1 MRRWELTGL
10 EYTKYWRVNIMWHTA
25 EMVKIFEKMTEGYGY
40 DIYQN
45 RKLCVALCNDLFSD
59 YSVEKNIMQML
70 FQAGLGEAMKGVPF
84 KSERELKMGLSNIE
98 KFLMAQA
105 IESSVR
111 DDVLDVMRLA
121 FVDKGVNSEVKS
133 VYQPVIS
140 KNFNDSHFKM
150 TLPVIKEF
158 ADRIE
163 ASFKFLY
170 ANKGEEVDSV
180 LEKCIITDK
189 FGKMHSSRMDYELLT
204 HDRSKNV
211 TISIPED
218 DKKIFISGS
227 TIEFV
232 FLCSNHKRI
241 TTSYKINISKTTMLM
256 QVAVCQMTEAEYN
269 RTIDIVGLLIKT
281 MDNGAKSTNTIMADG
296 SSMSATNEQPAYT
309 SSDIKEYSDALR
321 REIHYL
327 KQGKGKKYKIVNGN
341 KLVKSDKGIYTYLFE
356 METELHLPDDAPV
369 VVEAVGGLR
378 AVGSVLSC
386 EDFQI
391 LLLLDRDLN
400 DKVSSAYLMVE
411 PWKLLEALDKKMNSL
426 NPNINK
432 LAIKIMEEG
441 PDLSTDTDIANVPK
455 GQPAVEHKLET
466 DDIVTVWGPPG
477 TGKTYTMA
485 KIANSYIAQGKS
497 VLIVSHSNVSVDGVI
512 KQVVKML
519 GTDKQSILEDG
530 KILRFGYVRD
540 DELSQN
546 PYATSFNYALSKC
559 DSYARQLE
567 HLMVKRDEL
576 RAKNQMK
583 SKEYDEVEHKIKEIR
598 GEIRKEERKYVERAQ
613 VIGTTISR
621 ATIDP
626 MFEERQFDLVMFD
639 EVSMAY
645 VPQVIAAAALAKE
658 KFMCVGDFRQLAP
671 ISQSPDSRVLQVDIF
686 SYLQIVDG
694 KGNMY
699 WHPWLVMLNEQ
710 RRMAPAISEFPSKFI
725 YNRLLKDNAEVI
737 NGKKK
742 RDNDLVIKSAPL
754 QGDALNLIDLAGT
767 YCAADKNT
775 DGSRFNILSAVIS
788 FSTAVKAEQ
797 NHIETV
803 GIITPYAAQV
813 RLIRAMLKDYY
824 TKGTTN
830 VSCATVHQFQG
841 SESDVIVFD
850 AVESYPKSAVGYLMG
865 KEPNQVARLINVA
878 ITRGKGKVIT
888 VANARFWENVF
899 KGTNHIFYKLLQ
911 HIKNGKHQVIDNHDK
926 TLQPYIESVNPGRMV
941 NIFMNEQDAISMF
954 EQDMKK
960 AKWQTVVSLPSGE
973 LRETEHQVFEIL
985 DEADSRGV
993 DIKMKSND
1001 YAKLPEQW
1009 KEYCVGTEN
1018 ATFPLI
1024 IIDDE
1029 VVWYGLPTAK
1039 WKFQVD
1045 KTTSMITVV
1054 HSMVRIKGKN
1064 TVEMIKA
1071 LTDIETVVVGQN
1083 IRKLDNKKSKL
1094 VTNSFAASSGNLEDN
1109 GSILNYGLGAFVEE
1123 KEFCPKC
1130 KNHMILAKNAR
1141 GTAYLK
1147 CSNKACKE
1155 TKYLTVDLMNWYINS
1170 HNIKCPKRDG
1180 GELKGGLGK
1189 YGPYVRCNC
1198 GHFLKPDEI

>member
-1 MRRWELTGL
+1 
-10 EYTKYWRVNIMWHTA
+10 MWHTA

-45 RKLCVALCNDLFSD
+45 RKLCVALCNDLFAD

-70 FQAGLGEAMKGVPF
+70 FQAGLGEAMKGVTF

-133 VYQPVIS
+133 AYQSVIS

-189 FGKMHSSRMDYELLT
+189 FGKMNSSRMDYELLT

-256 QVAVCQMTEAEYN
+256 QVAVCHMTEAEYN
-269 RTIDIVGLLIKT
+269 RTIDIVGLLVKT

-356 METELHLPDDAPV
+356 METELHLPDDVPV
-369 VVEAVGGLR
+369 VVEAAGGLR

-455 GQPAVEHKLET
+455 GQPEVEHKLET

-567 HLMVKRDEL
+567 HLMAKRDEL

-754 QGDALNLIDLAGT
+754 PGDALNLIDLAGT

-788 FSTAVKAEQ
+788 FSTAVKAKQ
-797 NHIETV
+797 NHIETI

-824 TKGTTN
+824 TNGTTN

-865 KEPNQVARLINVA
+865 KEPNQVVLLINVA

-926 TLQPYIESVNPGRMV
+926 TLQPYIESVNPGRMI

-993 DIKMKSND
+993 YIKMKSND

-1155 TKYLTVDLMNWYINS
+1155 TKYLTVDLMNWYISS

>member
-1 MRRWELTGL
+1 
-10 EYTKYWRVNIMWHTA
+10 MWHTT
-25 EMVKIFEKMTEGYGY
+25 ELVKIFEKITEVYGY

-45 RKLCVALCNDLFSD
+45 RKLCAALCNDLFTD
-59 YSVEKNIMQML
+59 YSTEKNIMQML
-70 FQAGLGEAMKGVPF
+70 FRAGLGEAMKGVPF
-84 KSERELKMGLSNIE
+84 KNERELKIGLSNIE
-98 KFLMAQA
+98 KFLAAQA
-105 IESSVR
+105 IEVSVR
-111 DDVLDVMRLA
+111 ENVLDVIRLA
-121 FVDKGVNSEVKS
+121 FVDTDVNSEVKS

-140 KNFNDSHFKM
+140 KTFNNSHFKM

-158 ADRIE
+158 EDRVE
-163 ASFKFLY
+163 ASFKFMY
-170 ANKGEEVDSV
+170 ANKEEKVDSV

-189 FGKMHSSRMDYELLT
+189 FGKMHSSRMDYELLK
-204 HDRSKNV
+204 HDKSRSV
-211 TISIPED
+211 VISIPKEG
-218 DKKIFISGS
+218 KNIFISGS

-241 TTSYKINISKTTMLM
+241 TTSYKINVAKTTMLM
-256 QVAVCQMTEAEYN
+256 QVAVCQMTEIEYN
-269 RTIDIVGLLIKT
+269 RTMDIVGLLIKT
-281 MDNGAKSTNTIMADG
+281 MDNVAKSTNAIMAEG
-296 SSMSATNEQPAYT
+296 SIMSATNEQTAYT

-369 VVEAVGGLR
+369 VVEAAGELR

-400 DKVSSAYLMVE
+400 DKVSFAYLMVE
-411 PWKLLEALDKKMNSL
+411 PWKLLEVLDKKMNSL

-567 HLMVKRDEL
+567 HLMAKRDEL

-754 QGDALNLIDLAGT
+754 PGDALNLIDLAGT

-911 HIKNGKHQVIDNHDK
+911 HIKNKQHQVIDNNGK
-926 TLQPYIESVNPGRMV
+926 MLKPYIESVNPGKLV
-941 NIFMNEQDAISMF
+941 NIFMDEQDAISVF

-973 LRETEHQVFEIL
+973 LRETEKQIFEML
-985 DEADSRGV
+985 DEADSRGI

-1009 KEYCVGTEN
+1009 KKYCFGTEN

-1024 IIDDE
+1024 VIDDE
-1029 VVWYGLPTAK
+1029 VAWYGLPTAK

-1045 KTTSMITVV
+1045 KTTSLVTVV
-1054 HSMVRIKGKN
+1054 HTMIRIKGKN
-1064 TVEMIKA
+1064 TVEMLKA
-1071 LTDIETVVVGQN
+1071 LTDLENIVVGQN
-1083 IRKLDNKKSKL
+1083 TRKLIKKGTMI
-1094 VTNSFAASSGNLEDN
+1094 TNSMAASSGNASDS
-1109 GSILNYGLGAFVEE
+1109 GVISNYGLGAFVEE

-1130 KNHMILAKNAR
+1130 KNHMILTKNAR

-1170 HNIKCPKRDG
+1170 LNVKCPKRDG
-1180 GELKGGLGK
+1180 GELRGGLGK

>member
-1 MRRWELTGL
+1 
-10 EYTKYWRVNIMWHTA
+10 MWHTA

-45 RKLCVALCNDLFSD
+45 RKLCVALCNDLFAD

-70 FQAGLGEAMKGVPF
+70 FQAGLGEALKGVPF

-121 FVDKGVNSEVKS
+121 FVDKGINSEVKS
-133 VYQPVIS
+133 AYQPVIS

-227 TIEFV
+227 TIEFI

-369 VVEAVGGLR
+369 VVETAGGLR

-485 KIANSYIAQGKS
+485 KIANSYIAHGKS

-519 GTDKQSILEDG
+519 GTDKQSVLEDG

-559 DSYARQLE
+559 DSYATKLE
-567 HLMVKRDEL
+567 HLMTKRDEL

-645 VPQVIAAAALAKE
+645 VPQVIVAAALAKE

-754 QGDALNLIDLAGT
+754 PGDALNLIDLAGT

-797 NHIETV
+797 NYIETV

-926 TLQPYIESVNPGRMV
+926 TLQPYIESVNPGRMI

-1094 VTNSFAASSGNLEDN
+1094 VTNSFATSSGNLEDN

-1130 KNHMILAKNAR
+1130 KNHMILTKNAR

>member
-1 MRRWELTGL
+1 
-10 EYTKYWRVNIMWHTA
+10 MWHTT

-40 DIYQN
+40 DIYKD
-45 RKLCVALCNDLFSD
+45 RKLCVALCNDLFAD

-111 DDVLDVMRLA
+111 DAVLDVMRLA

-133 VYQPVIS
+133 TYQPVIS
-140 KNFNDSHFKM
+140 KNFKDSHFKM
-150 TLPVIKEF
+150 TLPVISEF
-158 ADRIE
+158 ADRVE
-163 ASFKFLY
+163 ASFKFIY
-170 ANKGEEVDSV
+170 INKEEEVDSV

-204 HDRSKNV
+204 HSKSKNV
-211 TISIPED
+211 TISIPKE

-241 TTSYKINISKTTMLM
+241 TTSYKINISKTTMFM
-256 QVAVCQMTEAEYN
+256 QIAVCQMTEPEYN

-281 MDNGAKSTNTIMADG
+281 MDNVVKSTNAITTEGNSI
-296 SSMSATNEQPAYT
+296 SATNEQSAYT
-309 SSDIKEYSDALR
+309 SPDITEYSDALR

-327 KQGKGKKYKIVNGN
+327 KQGKGKKYKIVNGS

-369 VVEAVGGLR
+369 AVETAGGLR

-391 LLLLDRDLN
+391 LLLLDRDLG

-411 PWKLLEALDKKMNSL
+411 PWKLLEALDRKMNTL

-441 PDLSTDTDIANVPK
+441 PKLSTDIDIANVPK
-455 GQPAVEHKLET
+455 GQPAVERKLGT

-485 KIANSYIAQGKS
+485 KIVNSYIAQGKS

-512 KQVVKML
+512 KQVVEML
-519 GTDKQSILEDG
+519 DTNKQSILKDG

-540 DELSQN
+540 DKLSQN

-567 HLMVKRDEL
+567 HLMAKRDEL

-583 SKEYDEVEHKIKEIR
+583 SKEYDEVEHEIKKIR
-598 GEIRKEERKYVERAQ
+598 GEIRKEERKYVQRAQ

-621 ATIDP
+621 ATVDP

-754 QGDALNLIDLAGT
+754 SGDALNLIDLAGT

-830 VSCATVHQFQG
+830 ISCATVHQFQG

-911 HIKNGKHQVIDNHDK
+911 HIKNGKHQVIDNYDK
-926 TLQPYIESVNPGRMV
+926 TLQPYIESVNLDRMI

-973 LRETEHQVFEIL
+973 LKETENRVFEIL
-985 DEADSRGV
+985 DEADCRGI

-1001 YAKLPEQW
+1001 YAKLPERW
-1009 KEYCVGTEN
+1009 KEYCFGTEN

-1024 IIDDE
+1024 VIDDE
-1029 VVWYGLPTAK
+1029 VAWYGLPTAK

-1045 KTTSMITVV
+1045 KTTSMVTVV
-1054 HSMVRIKGKN
+1054 HTMIRIKGKN
-1064 TVEMIKA
+1064 TVEMLKT
-1071 LTDIETVVVGQN
+1071 LTDLENIVVGQN
-1083 IRKLDNKKSKL
+1083 MRKLVKKKGIM
-1094 VTNSFAASSGNLEDN
+1094 VTNPMAASSGN
-1109 GSILNYGLGAFVEE
+1109 ILDSGAISNYGLRAFVEE
-1123 KEFCPKC
+1123 KEFCPIC
-1130 KNHMILAKNAR
+1130 KSHMILAKNAR
-1141 GTAYLK
+1141 GTAYLR

-1155 TKYLTVDLMNWYINS
+1155 TKYLTVDLINWYINS
-1170 HNIKCPKRDG
+1170 RNVKCPKRDG
-1180 GELKGGLGK
+1180 GELNGELGK
-1189 YGPYVRCNC
+1189 YGPYVKCDC

>member
-1 MRRWELTGL
+1 
-10 EYTKYWRVNIMWHTA
+10 MWHTA

-45 RKLCVALCNDLFSD
+45 RKLCVALCNDLFAD

-105 IESSVR
+105 IESCVR

-121 FVDKGVNSEVKS
+121 FVDKGINSEVKS
-133 VYQPVIS
+133 AYQPVIS
-140 KNFNDSHFKM
+140 KNFNHSHFKM

-189 FGKMHSSRMDYELLT
+189 LGKMHSSRMDYELLT

-227 TIEFV
+227 TIEFI

-269 RTIDIVGLLIKT
+269 RTIDIVGLFIKT

-296 SSMSATNEQPAYT
+296 SSISATNEQPSYT

-369 VVEAVGGLR
+369 VVEAAGGLR

-411 PWKLLEALDKKMNSL
+411 PWKLLEALDKKMNYL

-455 GQPAVEHKLET
+455 GQPAVEHKLKT

-567 HLMVKRDEL
+567 HLMAKRDEL

-754 QGDALNLIDLAGT
+754 SGDALNLIDLAGT

-865 KEPNQVARLINVA
+865 KEPNQVVRLINVA

-926 TLQPYIESVNPGRMV
+926 TLQPYIKSVNPGRMI

>member
-1 MRRWELTGL
+1 
-10 EYTKYWRVNIMWHTA
+10 MWHTA
-25 EMVKIFEKMTEGYGY
+25 EIVKIFEKMTEGYGY

-45 RKLCVALCNDLFSD
+45 RKLCVALCNDLFAD

-70 FQAGLGEAMKGVPF
+70 FQAGLGDAMKGVPF

-133 VYQPVIS
+133 AYQPVIS

-269 RTIDIVGLLIKT
+269 RTIDIVGLLVKT

-369 VVEAVGGLR
+369 VVEAAGGLR

-485 KIANSYIAQGKS
+485 KIANSYVAQGKS

-559 DSYARQLE
+559 DSYARKLE
-567 HLMVKRDEL
+567 HLMAKRDEL
-576 RAKNQMK
+576 RVKNQMK

-742 RDNDLVIKSAPL
+742 RDNDLVTKSAPL
-754 QGDALNLIDLAGT
+754 PGDALNLIDLAGT

-797 NHIETV
+797 NHIETI

-841 SESDVIVFD
+841 SEFDVIVFD

-911 HIKNGKHQVIDNHDK
+911 HIKNGKHQIIDNHDK
-926 TLQPYIESVNPGRMV
+926 TLQPYIESVNPGRMI

-1189 YGPYVRCNC
+1189 YGTYVRCNC

>member
-1 MRRWELTGL
+1 
-10 EYTKYWRVNIMWHTA
+10 MWHTA

-45 RKLCVALCNDLFSD
+45 RKLCVALCNDLFAD

-121 FVDKGVNSEVKS
+121 FVDKGINSEVKS
-133 VYQPVIS
+133 TYQPVIS

-211 TISIPED
+211 TISISED

-227 TIEFV
+227 TIEFI

-241 TTSYKINISKTTMLM
+241 TTSYKINVSKTTMLM

-369 VVEAVGGLR
+369 VVEAAGGLR

-411 PWKLLEALDKKMNSL
+411 PWKLLEALDKKMNFL

-567 HLMVKRDEL
+567 HLMAKRDEL

-583 SKEYDEVEHKIKEIR
+583 SKEYDEVEHKIKDIR

-671 ISQSPDSRVLQVDIF
+671 ISQSPDSHVLQVDIF

-742 RDNDLVIKSAPL
+742 RDNDLVIKSDPL
-754 QGDALNLIDLAGT
+754 PGDALNLIDLAGT

-797 NHIETV
+797 NHIETI

-926 TLQPYIESVNPGRMV
+926 ILQPYIESVNPGRMI

-1155 TKYLTVDLMNWYINS
+1155 TKYLTVDLVNWYINS
-1170 HNIKCPKRDG
+1170 HNIKCHKRDG

>member
-1 MRRWELTGL
+1 
-10 EYTKYWRVNIMWHTA
+10 MWHTA
-25 EMVKIFEKMTEGYGY
+25 EMVKIFEKMIEGYGY

-45 RKLCVALCNDLFSD
+45 RKMCVALCNDLFAD

-133 VYQPVIS
+133 AYQPVIS

-163 ASFKFLY
+163 ASFKFRY

-227 TIEFV
+227 TIEFI

-281 MDNGAKSTNTIMADG
+281 MDNGARSTNTIMADG
-296 SSMSATNEQPAYT
+296 SSMSATNEQLAYT

-369 VVEAVGGLR
+369 VVEAAGGLR
-378 AVGSVLSC
+378 VVGSVLSC

-455 GQPAVEHKLET
+455 GQPAVEHKLRT

-540 DELSQN
+540 DGLSQN

-567 HLMVKRDEL
+567 HLMAKRDEL

-754 QGDALNLIDLAGT
+754 PGDALNLIDLAGT

-797 NHIETV
+797 NHIETI

-926 TLQPYIESVNPGRMV
+926 TLKPYIESVNPGRMI

-1009 KEYCVGTEN
+1009 KAYCVGTEN

-1109 GSILNYGLGAFVEE
+1109 GTILNYGLGAFVEE

>member
-1 MRRWELTGL
+1 
-10 EYTKYWRVNIMWHTA
+10 MWHTT
-25 EMVKIFEKMTEGYGY
+25 ELVKIFEKITEVYGY

-45 RKLCVALCNDLFSD
+45 RKLCAALCNDLFTD
-59 YSVEKNIMQML
+59 YSTEKNIMQML
-70 FQAGLGEAMKGVPF
+70 FRAGLGEAMKGVPF
-84 KSERELKMGLSNIE
+84 KNERELKIGLSNIE
-98 KFLMAQA
+98 KFLAAQA
-105 IESSVR
+105 IEVSVR
-111 DDVLDVMRLA
+111 ENVLDVIRLA
-121 FVDKGVNSEVKS
+121 FVDTDVNSEVKS

-140 KNFNDSHFKM
+140 KTFNNSHFKM

-158 ADRIE
+158 EDRVE
-163 ASFKFLY
+163 ASFKFMY
-170 ANKGEEVDSV
+170 ANKEEKVDSV

-189 FGKMHSSRMDYELLT
+189 FGKMHSSRMDYELLK
-204 HDRSKNV
+204 HDKSRSV
-211 TISIPED
+211 VISIP
-218 DKKIFISGS
+218 
-227 TIEFV
+227 
-232 FLCSNHKRI
+232 
-241 TTSYKINISKTTMLM
+241 
-256 QVAVCQMTEAEYN
+256 
-269 RTIDIVGLLIKT
+269 
-281 MDNGAKSTNTIMADG
+281 
-296 SSMSATNEQPAYT
+296 
-309 SSDIKEYSDALR
+309 KE
-321 REIHYL
+321 
-327 KQGKGKKYKIVNGN
+327 
-341 KLVKSDKGIYTYLFE
+341 
-356 METELHLPDDAPV
+356 
-369 VVEAVGGLR
+369 
-378 AVGSVLSC
+378 
-386 EDFQI
+386 
-391 LLLLDRDLN
+391 
-400 DKVSSAYLMVE
+400 
-411 PWKLLEALDKKMNSL
+411 
-426 NPNINK
+426 
-432 LAIKIMEEG
+432 
-441 PDLSTDTDIANVPK
+441 
-455 GQPAVEHKLET
+455 
-466 DDIVTVWGPPG
+466 
-477 TGKTYTMA
+477 
-485 KIANSYIAQGKS
+485 GKS

-519 GTDKQSILEDG
+519 NVDKQSILESG

-567 HLMVKRDEL
+567 HLMAKRDEL

-671 ISQSPDSRVLQVDIF
+671 ISQSSDSRVLQVDIF

-699 WHPWLVMLNEQ
+699 WHPWLAMLNEQ

-754 QGDALNLIDLAGT
+754 SGDALNLINLAGT

-911 HIKNGKHQVIDNHDK
+911 HIKNKQHQVIDNNGK
-926 TLQPYIESVNPGRMV
+926 MLKPYIESVNPGKLV
-941 NIFMNEQDAISMF
+941 NIFMDEQDAISVF

-973 LRETEHQVFEIL
+973 LRETEKQIFEML
-985 DEADSRGV
+985 DEADSRGI

-1009 KEYCVGTEN
+1009 KKYCFGTEN

-1024 IIDDE
+1024 VIDDE
-1029 VVWYGLPTAK
+1029 VAWYGLPTAK

-1045 KTTSMITVV
+1045 KTTSLVTVV
-1054 HSMVRIKGKN
+1054 HTMIRIKGKN
-1064 TVEMIKA
+1064 TVEMLKA
-1071 LTDIETVVVGQN
+1071 LTDLENIVVGQN
-1083 IRKLDNKKSKL
+1083 TRKLIKKGTMI
-1094 VTNSFAASSGNLEDN
+1094 TNSMAASSGNASDS
-1109 GSILNYGLGAFVEE
+1109 GVISNYGLGAFVEE

-1130 KNHMILAKNAR
+1130 KNHMILTKNAR

-1170 HNIKCPKRDG
+1170 LNVKCPKRDG
-1180 GELKGGLGK
+1180 GELRGGLGK

>member
-1 MRRWELTGL
+1 
-10 EYTKYWRVNIMWHTA
+10 MWHTA

-45 RKLCVALCNDLFSD
+45 RKLCVALCNDLFAD

-105 IESSVR
+105 IESCVR

-121 FVDKGVNSEVKS
+121 FVDKGINSEVKS
-133 VYQPVIS
+133 AYQPVIS
-140 KNFNDSHFKM
+140 KNFNHSHFKM

-189 FGKMHSSRMDYELLT
+189 LGKMHSSRMDYELLT

-227 TIEFV
+227 TIEFI

-269 RTIDIVGLLIKT
+269 RTIDIVGLFIKT

-296 SSMSATNEQPAYT
+296 SSISATNEQPSYT

-327 KQGKGKKYKIVNGN
+327 KQGKGKKYKIVSGN

-369 VVEAVGGLR
+369 VVEAAGGLR

-411 PWKLLEALDKKMNSL
+411 PWKLLEALDKKMNYL

-455 GQPAVEHKLET
+455 GQPAVEHKLKT

-546 PYATSFNYALSKC
+546 PYSTSFNYALSKC

-567 HLMVKRDEL
+567 HLMAKRDEL

-754 QGDALNLIDLAGT
+754 SGDALNLIDLAGT

-830 VSCATVHQFQG
+830 VSCATAHQFQG

-926 TLQPYIESVNPGRMV
+926 TLQPYIKSVNPGRMI

-1029 VVWYGLPTAK
+1029 VAWYGLPTAK

-1094 VTNSFAASSGNLEDN
+1094 VTNSFAASSGNSEDN
-1109 GSILNYGLGAFVEE
+1109 GSILNYGLRAFVEE

-1147 CSNKACKE
+1147 CSNNACKE

>member
-1 MRRWELTGL
+1 
-10 EYTKYWRVNIMWHTA
+10 MWHTA
-25 EMVKIFEKMTEGYGY
+25 EIVKIFEKMTEGYGY

-45 RKLCVALCNDLFSD
+45 RKLCVALCNDLFAD

-121 FVDKGVNSEVKS
+121 FVDKGVNYEVKS
-133 VYQPVIS
+133 AYQPVIS

-281 MDNGAKSTNTIMADG
+281 MDNGAKSTNTIVADG
-296 SSMSATNEQPAYT
+296 NSMSATNEQPAYT

-369 VVEAVGGLR
+369 VVEAAGGLR
-378 AVGSVLSC
+378 AVGLVLSC

-567 HLMVKRDEL
+567 HLMAKRDEL

-754 QGDALNLIDLAGT
+754 PGDALNLIDLAGT

-911 HIKNGKHQVIDNHDK
+911 HIKNGKHHVIDNHDK
-926 TLQPYIESVNPGRMV
+926 TLQPYIESVNPGRMI

-1009 KEYCVGTEN
+1009 KAYCVGTEN

-1094 VTNSFAASSGNLEDN
+1094 VTNSFAASSGNSEDN

-1155 TKYLTVDLMNWYINS
+1155 TKYLTVDLMNWYISS

>member
-1 MRRWELTGL
+1 
-10 EYTKYWRVNIMWHTA
+10 MWHTA
-25 EMVKIFEKMTEGYGY
+25 EIVKIFEKMTEGYGY

-45 RKLCVALCNDLFSD
+45 RKLCVALCNDLFAD

-133 VYQPVIS
+133 AYQPVIS

-296 SSMSATNEQPAYT
+296 SSISATNEQPAYT

-369 VVEAVGGLR
+369 VVEAAGGLR

-567 HLMVKRDEL
+567 HLMAKRDEL

-626 MFEERQFDLVMFD
+626 IFEERQFDLVMFD

-754 QGDALNLIDLAGT
+754 PGDALNLIDLAGT

-797 NHIETV
+797 NHIKTV

-911 HIKNGKHQVIDNHDK
+911 HIKNGKHHVIDNHDK
-926 TLQPYIESVNPGRMV
+926 TLKPYIESVNPGRMI

-973 LRETEHQVFEIL
+973 LRETEHQVFEIF

-1009 KEYCVGTEN
+1009 KAYCVGTEN

-1045 KTTSMITVV
+1045 KTTSMIAVV

-1094 VTNSFAASSGNLEDN
+1094 VTNSFAASSGNSEDN
-1109 GSILNYGLGAFVEE
+1109 GSILNYGLGAFIEE

>member
-1 MRRWELTGL
+1 
-10 EYTKYWRVNIMWHTA
+10 MWHTA
-25 EMVKIFEKMTEGYGY
+25 EIVKIFEKMTEGYGY

-45 RKLCVALCNDLFSD
+45 RKLCVALCNDLFAD

-133 VYQPVIS
+133 AYQPVIS

-296 SSMSATNEQPAYT
+296 SSISATNEQPAYT

-369 VVEAVGGLR
+369 VVEAAGGLR

-567 HLMVKRDEL
+567 HLMAKRDEL

-626 MFEERQFDLVMFD
+626 IFEERQFDLVMFD

-725 YNRLLKDNAEVI
+725 YNRLFKDNAEVI

-754 QGDALNLIDLAGT
+754 PGDALNLIDLAGT

-797 NHIETV
+797 NHIKTV

-911 HIKNGKHQVIDNHDK
+911 HIKNGKHHVIDNHDK
-926 TLQPYIESVNPGRMV
+926 TLKPYIESVNPGRMI

-973 LRETEHQVFEIL
+973 LRETEHQVFEIF

-1009 KEYCVGTEN
+1009 KAYCVGTEN

-1094 VTNSFAASSGNLEDN
+1094 VTNSFAASSGNSEDN
-1109 GSILNYGLGAFVEE
+1109 GSILNYGLGAFIEE

>member
-1 MRRWELTGL
+1 
-10 EYTKYWRVNIMWHTA
+10 MWHTA

-45 RKLCVALCNDLFSD
+45 RKLCVALCNDLFAD

-121 FVDKGVNSEVKS
+121 FVDKGINSEVKS
-133 VYQPVIS
+133 AYQPVIS

-227 TIEFV
+227 TIEFI

-369 VVEAVGGLR
+369 VVEAAGGLR

-411 PWKLLEALDKKMNSL
+411 PWKLLEALDKRMNSL

-466 DDIVTVWGPPG
+466 NDIVTVWGPPG

-485 KIANSYIAQGKS
+485 KIANSYIAQGQS

-559 DSYARQLE
+559 DGYARQLE
-567 HLMVKRDEL
+567 HLMAKRDEL

-754 QGDALNLIDLAGT
+754 PGDALNLIDLAGT

-775 DGSRFNILSAVIS
+775 DGSRFNIISAVIS

-926 TLQPYIESVNPGRMV
+926 TLQPYIESVNPGRMI

-1009 KEYCVGTEN
+1009 KAYCVGTEN

-1094 VTNSFAASSGNLEDN
+1094 ITNSLAASSGNSEDN

-1147 CSNKACKE
+1147 CSNKGCKE

-1198 GHFLKPDEI
+1198 GHFLKPNEI

>member
-1 MRRWELTGL
+1 
-10 EYTKYWRVNIMWHTA
+10 MWHTA
-25 EMVKIFEKMTEGYGY
+25 EIVKIFEKMTEGYGY

-45 RKLCVALCNDLFSD
+45 RKLCVALCNDLFAD
-59 YSVEKNIMQML
+59 YSVEKNIMHML

-121 FVDKGVNSEVKS
+121 FVDKGINSEVKS
-133 VYQPVIS
+133 AYQPVIS

-296 SSMSATNEQPAYT
+296 GSMSATNEQPAYT

-369 VVEAVGGLR
+369 VVEAAGGLR

-546 PYATSFNYALSKC
+546 PYATSFNYVLSKC

-567 HLMVKRDEL
+567 HLMAKRDEL

-754 QGDALNLIDLAGT
+754 PGDALNLIDLAGT

-926 TLQPYIESVNPGRMV
+926 TLQPYIESVNPGRMI

-1009 KEYCVGTEN
+1009 KAYCVGTGN

-1039 WKFQVD
+1039 WQFQVD

>member
-1 MRRWELTGL
+1 MRRWELTGS

-25 EMVKIFEKMTEGYGY
+25 EIVKIFEKMTEGYGY

-45 RKLCVALCNDLFSD
+45 RKLCVALCNDLFAD

-133 VYQPVIS
+133 AYQPVIS

-296 SSMSATNEQPAYT
+296 SSISATNEQPAYT

-369 VVEAVGGLR
+369 VVEAAGGLR

-567 HLMVKRDEL
+567 HLMAKRDEL

-583 SKEYDEVEHKIKEIR
+583 SKEYDEVEHKIKKIR

-626 MFEERQFDLVMFD
+626 IFEERQFDLVMFD

-754 QGDALNLIDLAGT
+754 PGDALNLIDLAGT

-797 NHIETV
+797 NHIKTV

-911 HIKNGKHQVIDNHDK
+911 HIKNGKHHVIDNHDK
-926 TLQPYIESVNPGRMV
+926 TLKPYIESVNPGRMI

-973 LRETEHQVFEIL
+973 LRETEHQVFEIF

-1009 KEYCVGTEN
+1009 KAYCVGTEN

-1094 VTNSFAASSGNLEDN
+1094 VTNSFAASSGNSEDN
-1109 GSILNYGLGAFVEE
+1109 GSILNYGLGAFIEE

>member
-1 MRRWELTGL
+1 
-10 EYTKYWRVNIMWHTA
+10 MWHTT
-25 EMVKIFEKMTEGYGY
+25 ELVKIFEKITDEYGY
-40 DIYQN
+40 EIYQN
-45 RKLCVALCNDLFSD
+45 RKLCAALCNDLLAD

-84 KSERELKMGLSNIE
+84 KSERELKMGLSNID

-111 DDVLDVMRLA
+111 ENVLEVMRLA
-121 FVDKGVNSEVKS
+121 FVDKGVDTDVKS
-133 VYQPVIS
+133 PYQPVIS

-158 ADRIE
+158 TDRVE
-163 ASFKFLY
+163 ASFKFMY
-170 ANKGEEVDSV
+170 INKGEEVDTV

-189 FGKMHSSRMDYELLT
+189 FGAMHSSRMDYELLT
-204 HDRSKNV
+204 HNKSKSV
-211 TISIPED
+211 TISIPVVD
-218 DKKIFISGS
+218 DKKIYVSGA

-241 TTSYKINISKTTMLM
+241 TTSYKINISKTNMLM

-281 MDNGAKSTNTIMADG
+281 MDNVVKNINPIAVEG
-296 SSMSATNEQPAYT
+296 SNVSATNEQPAYT

-321 REIHYL
+321 REIHFL
-327 KQGKGKKYKIVNGN
+327 KLGKGKKYKIVNGI
-341 KLVKSDKGIYTYLFE
+341 KLNKSDKGIYTYSFE

-369 VVEAVGGLR
+369 VVETAGGLR
-378 AVGSVLSC
+378 AVGTVLSC
-386 EDFQI
+386 EDFQMI
-391 LLLLDRDLN
+391 LLLDRDIA
-400 DKVSSAYLMVE
+400 DKVSSAHLMVE
-411 PWKLLEALDKKMNSL
+411 PWKLLEALDKRMNSL

-455 GQPAVEHKLET
+455 GQLAVESKLET

-485 KIANSYIAQGKS
+485 KIAKKYIVQNKS

-512 KQVVKML
+512 KKVVEML
-519 GTDKQSILEDG
+519 DTDMQSYLEDG

-540 DELSQN
+540 DELAQN
-546 PYATSFNYALSKC
+546 PYATSFNYTLSKC
-559 DSYARQLE
+559 DSYARQLD
-567 HLMVKRDEL
+567 HLTAKRDEL
-576 RAKNQMK
+576 RAKNNMK
-583 SKEYDEVEHKIKEIR
+583 SKEYDEVEHKIKELR
-598 GEIRKEERKYVERAQ
+598 SEIRKEERRYVQRAQ

-621 ATIDP
+621 ATVDP

-671 ISQSPDSRVLQVDIF
+671 ISQNPDAHVLQVDIF

-710 RRMAPAISEFPSKFI
+710 RRMTPAISEFPNNFI
-725 YNRLLKDNAEVI
+725 YNRLLKDHPSVLHK
-737 NGKKK
+737 G
-742 RDNDLVIKSAPL
+742 DVVIKSEPL
-754 QGDALNLIDLAGT
+754 PGDALNLIDLAGT

-775 DGSRFNILSAVIS
+775 DGSRFNILSAIIA

-797 NHIETV
+797 NNIDTV
-803 GIITPYAAQV
+803 GIITPYAAQT
-813 RLIRAMLKDYY
+813 RLIRAMIKDYY
-824 TKGTTN
+824 AKGTTT

-865 KEPNQVARLINVA
+865 KDRNQVARLINVA

-899 KGTNHIFYKLLQ
+899 KGTNHVFYKLLQ
-911 HIKNGKHQVIDNHDK
+911 HIKNGKHHVIENHDK
-926 TLQPYIESVNPGRMV
+926 TLQPYIESVNPGRMI
-941 NIFMNEQDAISMF
+941 NIFMNEQDAIAMF
-954 EQDMKK
+954 EQDMRK

-973 LRETEHQVFEIL
+973 LRETENQVFEIL
-985 DEADSRGV
+985 DDADSRGI

-1001 YAKLPEQW
+1001 YANLPGQW
-1009 KEYCVGTEN
+1009 KEYCFGTEN

-1024 IIDDE
+1024 VIDDE
-1029 VVWYGLPTAK
+1029 VAWYGLPTAK

-1054 HSMVRIKGKN
+1054 HTMIRIKGKN
-1064 TVEMIKA
+1064 TVDMIKA
-1071 LTDIETVVVGQN
+1071 LTELETIVVGQN
-1083 IRKLDNKKSKL
+1083 TRKLVKKKGAMAS
-1094 VTNSFAASSGNLEDN
+1094 NSMAAISGNTADS
-1109 GSILNYGLGAFVEE
+1109 GAISNYGLGAFIEK
-1123 KEFCPKC
+1123 KEFCPAC
-1130 KNHMILAKNAR
+1130 KSHMVLAKNAR

-1147 CSNKACKE
+1147 CSNKDCKE
-1155 TKYLTVDLMNWYINS
+1155 TKYLTVDLINWYINS
-1170 HNIKCPKRDG
+1170 HNVKCPKKDG
-1180 GELKGGLGK
+1180 GELRGGLGK

>member
-1 MRRWELTGL
+1 
-10 EYTKYWRVNIMWHTA
+10 MWHTA

-45 RKLCVALCNDLFSD
+45 RKLCVALCNDLFAD

-121 FVDKGVNSEVKS
+121 FVEKGVNSEVKS
-133 VYQPVIS
+133 AYQPVIS

-296 SSMSATNEQPAYT
+296 SSISATNEQPSYT

-356 METELHLPDDAPV
+356 METELHLPDDASV
-369 VVEAVGGLR
+369 VVEAAGGLR

-519 GTDKQSILEDG
+519 GTDNQSILEDG

-567 HLMVKRDEL
+567 HLMAKRDEL

-754 QGDALNLIDLAGT
+754 PGDALNLIDLAGT

-797 NHIETV
+797 NHIKTV

-824 TKGTTN
+824 TNGTTN

-888 VANARFWENVF
+888 VANAKFWENVF

-926 TLQPYIESVNPGRMV
+926 TLQPYIEFVNPGRMI

-960 AKWQTVVSLPSGE
+960 AKWQTVISLPSGE

-1009 KEYCVGTEN
+1009 KAYCVGTEN

-1094 VTNSFAASSGNLEDN
+1094 VTNSFAASSGNSEDN
-1109 GSILNYGLGAFVEE
+1109 GSILNYGLGAFIEE

>member
-1 MRRWELTGL
+1 
-10 EYTKYWRVNIMWHTA
+10 MWHTT
-25 EMVKIFEKMTEGYGY
+25 EMVKIFEKMTDGYGY

-45 RKLCVALCNDLFSD
+45 RKLCVALCNDLFAD
-59 YSVEKNIMQML
+59 YTTEKNIMQML

-105 IESSVR
+105 IESGVR
-111 DDVLDVMRLA
+111 ENVLDVIRLA
-121 FVDKGVNSEVKS
+121 FVDKGLNPTSKS
-133 VYQPVIS
+133 TYKPVIS

-158 ADRIE
+158 ADRVE
-163 ASFKFLY
+163 ASFKY
-170 ANKGEEVDSV
+170 IYVNKGEEVDSV

-189 FGKMHSSRMDYELLT
+189 FGKIYSSRMDYELLT
-204 HDRSKNV
+204 HDKSRNV

-218 DKKIFISGS
+218 DKKIFVGGA
-227 TIEFV
+227 TIEFI
-232 FLCSNHKRI
+232 FLCSNHKKI
-241 TTSYKINISKTTMLM
+241 TTSYKVSIAKTTMLM
-256 QVAVCQMTEAEYN
+256 QIAVCQMTEAEYE

-281 MDNGAKSTNTIMADG
+281 MDNVAKTTSAQSAKESNIL
-296 SSMSATNEQPAYT
+296 ATNAQPAYT

-321 REIHYL
+321 QEIHYL
-327 KQGKGKKYKIVNGN
+327 KLGKGKKYKIVNGI
-341 KLVKSDKGIYTYLFE
+341 KLNKSDKGIYTYSFE

-369 VVEAVGGLR
+369 VVEAVGGTR
-378 AVGSVLSC
+378 AVGTVLSC
-386 EDFQI
+386 EDFQMI
-391 LLLLDRDLN
+391 LLLDRDIT
-400 DKVSSAYLMVE
+400 DKVGSAYLMVE
-411 PWKLLEALDKKMNSL
+411 PWKLLEALDKRMNSL

-441 PDLSTDTDIANVPK
+441 PELSTDTDIANVPK
-455 GQPAVEHKLET
+455 GQPAVESKLKT

-485 KIANSYIAQGKS
+485 KIAKEYIAQNKS

-512 KQVVKML
+512 KQVVDML
-519 GTDKQSILEDG
+519 DEDMHSYLEDG

-540 DELSQN
+540 DELAQN
-546 PYATSFNYALSKC
+546 PYATSFNFTLSKC

-567 HLMVKRDEL
+567 TLTTKRDEL
-576 RAKNQMK
+576 RAKNSMK
-583 SKEYDEVEHKIKEIR
+583 SKEYDQVEHKIKELR
-598 GEIRKEERKYVERAQ
+598 SEIKKEERRYVQRAQ

-671 ISQSPDSRVLQVDIF
+671 ISQNPDAHVLQVDIF

-725 YNRLLKDNAEVI
+725 YNRLLKDNAVVL
-737 NGKKK
+737 NGKRKK
-742 RDNDLVIKSAPL
+742 ENDIVIKSEPL
-754 QGDALNLIDLAGT
+754 SGDALNLVDLAGT

-788 FSTAVKAEQ
+788 FSTAVKADQ
-797 NHIETV
+797 NNIKTV
-803 GIITPYAAQV
+803 GIITPYAAQT
-813 RLIRAMLKDYY
+813 RLIRAMIKDYY
-824 TKGTTN
+824 TKGTTT

-850 AVESYPKSAVGYLMG
+850 AVESYPKGAVGYLMG
-865 KEPNQVARLINVA
+865 KDPNQVARLINVA

-926 TLQPYIESVNPGRMV
+926 TLQPYIESINPNRMI
-941 NIFMNEQDAISMF
+941 NIFLDEQDAITMF
-954 EQDMKK
+954 EQDMRK
-960 AKWQTVVSLPSGE
+960 AKWQAIVSLPSGE
-973 LRETEHQVFEIL
+973 LRETENQIFEIL

-1001 YAKLPEQW
+1001 YANLPEQW
-1009 KEYCVGTEN
+1009 KKYCLGTEN

-1024 IIDDE
+1024 VIDDE
-1029 VVWYGLPTAK
+1029 VAWYGLPSAK

-1045 KTTSMITVV
+1045 KTTSIITVV
-1054 HSMVRIKGKN
+1054 HTMIRIKGKN
-1064 TVEMIKA
+1064 TIEMIKA
-1071 LTDIETVVVGQN
+1071 LTDLETIVVGQN
-1083 IRKLDNKKSKL
+1083 NRKLAKKNGTMI
-1094 VTNSFAASSGNLEDN
+1094 TNPMAASSGAMVDT
-1109 GSILNYGLGAFVEE
+1109 GSISNYGLGAFVEE
-1123 KEFCPKC
+1123 KEFCPAC
-1130 KNHMILAKNAR
+1130 KSHMILVKNAR

-1170 HNIKCPKRDG
+1170 HNIRCPKKDG

>member
-1 MRRWELTGL
+1 
-10 EYTKYWRVNIMWHTA
+10 MWHTA

-45 RKLCVALCNDLFSD
+45 RKLCVALCNDLFAD

-70 FQAGLGEAMKGVPF
+70 FQAGFGEAMKGVPF

-133 VYQPVIS
+133 AYQPVIS
-140 KNFNDSHFKM
+140 KNFNDFHFKM

-227 TIEFV
+227 TIEFI

-369 VVEAVGGLR
+369 VVEAAGGLR
-378 AVGSVLSC
+378 AAGSVLSC

-540 DELSQN
+540 DGLSQN

-567 HLMVKRDEL
+567 HLMAKRDEL

-754 QGDALNLIDLAGT
+754 PGDALNLIDLAGT

-797 NHIETV
+797 NHIKTV

-888 VANARFWENVF
+888 VANAKFWENVF

-926 TLQPYIESVNPGRMV
+926 TLQPYIEFVNPGRMI

-960 AKWQTVVSLPSGE
+960 AKWQTVISLPSGE

-1009 KEYCVGTEN
+1009 KAYCVGTEN

-1094 VTNSFAASSGNLEDN
+1094 VTNSFAASSGNSEDN
-1109 GSILNYGLGAFVEE
+1109 GSILNYGLGAFIEE

>member
-1 MRRWELTGL
+1 
-10 EYTKYWRVNIMWHTA
+10 MWHTT
-25 EMVKIFEKMTEGYGY
+25 EMVKIFENMTEVYGY

-45 RKLCVALCNDLFSD
+45 RKLCVALCNDLFAD

-70 FQAGLGEAMKGVPF
+70 FQAGLGETMKGVPF

-111 DDVLDVMRLA
+111 DKVLDVMRLA
-121 FVDKGVNSEVKS
+121 FVDKGVNSEIKS
-133 VYQPVIS
+133 AYQPVIS

-163 ASFKFLY
+163 ASFKFIY
-170 ANKGEEVDSV
+170 FNKGEKVDSV

-189 FGKMHSSRMDYELLT
+189 FGKMHSSRMDYKLLI
-204 HDRSKNV
+204 HGRSNNV

-241 TTSYKINISKTTMLM
+241 TTSYQINISKKTMLM
-256 QVAVCQMTEAEYN
+256 QIAVCQMTEEEYN

-281 MDNGAKSTNTIMADG
+281 IDNVVKSTNTIMAEG
-296 SSMSATNEQPAYT
+296 SSISATNEQPAYT

-341 KLVKSDKGIYTYLFE
+341 ILVKSDKGIYTYLFE

-386 EDFQI
+386 EDFQM

-455 GQPAVEHKLET
+455 GQPAVEHKLEI

-567 HLMVKRDEL
+567 HLMAKRDEL

-598 GEIRKEERKYVERAQ
+598 GEIRKKERKYVERAQ

-626 MFEERQFDLVMFD
+626 MFDERQFDLVMFD

-645 VPQVIAAAALAKE
+645 VPQVIAAVALAKE

-754 QGDALNLIDLAGT
+754 PGDALNLIDLVGT

-775 DGSRFNILSAVIS
+775 DGSRFNILSAIIS

-797 NHIETV
+797 NHIKTV

-926 TLQPYIESVNPGRMV
+926 TLQPYIESVNPGRMI
-941 NIFMNEQDAISMF
+941 NIFINEQDAIAMF
-954 EQDMKK
+954 EHDMKK
-960 AKWQTVVSLPSGE
+960 AKWQVVVSLPSGE

-985 DEADSRGV
+985 DEADSRGI

-1001 YAKLPEQW
+1001 YAKLPEHW

-1018 ATFPLI
+1018 ATFPI
-1024 IIDDE
+1024 IVIDDE
-1029 VVWYGLPTAK
+1029 VAWYGLPTAK

-1045 KTTSMITVV
+1045 KTTSMVTVV
-1054 HSMVRIKGKN
+1054 HTMIRIKGKN
-1064 TVEMIKA
+1064 TIEMLKA
-1071 LTDIETVVVGQN
+1071 LTDLENVVVGQN
-1083 IRKLDNKKSKL
+1083 TRKLVKKKGIM
-1094 VTNSFAASSGNLEDN
+1094 VTNSMAASSGNISDS
-1109 GSILNYGLGAFVEE
+1109 GAISNYGLGAFVEE

-1130 KNHMILAKNAR
+1130 KNPMILVKNAR

-1147 CSNKACKE
+1147 CSNKACTE
-1155 TKYLTVDLMNWYINS
+1155 RKYLTVDLMNWYINS
-1170 HNIKCPKRDG
+1170 HNVKCPKRDG
-1180 GELKGGLGK
+1180 GELKGGLSK
-1189 YGPYVRCNC
+1189 YGPYIKCNC

>member
-1 MRRWELTGL
+1 
-10 EYTKYWRVNIMWHTA
+10 MWHTA

-45 RKLCVALCNDLFSD
+45 RKLCVALCNDLFAD

-133 VYQPVIS
+133 AYKPVIS

-296 SSMSATNEQPAYT
+296 SSISATNEQPAYT

-369 VVEAVGGLR
+369 VVEAAGGLR

-519 GTDKQSILEDG
+519 GTDKQFFLEDG

-559 DSYARQLE
+559 DGYARQLE

-754 QGDALNLIDLAGT
+754 PGDALNLIDLAGT

-775 DGSRFNILSAVIS
+775 DGSRFNILSAFIS

-911 HIKNGKHQVIDNHDK
+911 HIKNGKHHVIDNHDK
-926 TLQPYIESVNPGRMV
+926 TLQPYIESVNPGRMI

-1009 KEYCVGTEN
+1009 KAYCVGTEN

-1054 HSMVRIKGKN
+1054 HSLVRIKGKN

-1094 VTNSFAASSGNLEDN
+1094 ITNSFAASSGNSEDN

-1130 KNHMILAKNAR
+1130 KNHMILAKNSR

>member
-1 MRRWELTGL
+1 
-10 EYTKYWRVNIMWHTA
+10 MWHTA

-45 RKLCVALCNDLFSD
+45 RKLCVALCNDLFAD

-70 FQAGLGEAMKGVPF
+70 FQAGLGEAMKGVTF

-133 VYQPVIS
+133 AYQSVIS

-256 QVAVCQMTEAEYN
+256 QVAVCHMTEAEYN
-269 RTIDIVGLLIKT
+269 RTIDIVGLLVKT

-356 METELHLPDDAPV
+356 METELHLPDDVPV
-369 VVEAVGGLR
+369 VVEAAGGLR

-455 GQPAVEHKLET
+455 GQPEVEHKLET

-567 HLMVKRDEL
+567 HLMAKRDEL

-754 QGDALNLIDLAGT
+754 PGDALNLIDLAGT

-788 FSTAVKAEQ
+788 FSTAVKAKQ
-797 NHIETV
+797 NHIETI

-824 TKGTTN
+824 TNGTTN

-865 KEPNQVARLINVA
+865 KEPNQVVRLINVA

-926 TLQPYIESVNPGRMV
+926 TLQPYIESVNPGRMI

-993 DIKMKSND
+993 YIKMKSND

-1155 TKYLTVDLMNWYINS
+1155 TKYLTVDLMNWYISS

>member
-1 MRRWELTGL
+1 
-10 EYTKYWRVNIMWHTA
+10 MWHTT
-25 EMVKIFEKMTEGYGY
+25 ELVKIFEKITDEYGY
-40 DIYQN
+40 EIYQN
-45 RKLCVALCNDLFSD
+45 RKLCAALCNDLLAD

-84 KSERELKMGLSNIE
+84 KSERELKMGLSNID

-111 DDVLDVMRLA
+111 NDVLDVIRLA
-121 FVDKGVNSEVKS
+121 FVDKGINSEVKS
-133 VYQPVIS
+133 AYQPVIS

-281 MDNGAKSTNTIMADG
+281 MDNGAKSTNNIMVDG

-369 VVEAVGGLR
+369 VVEAAGGLR

-567 HLMVKRDEL
+567 HLMAKRDEL

-911 HIKNGKHQVIDNHDK
+911 HIKNGKHHVIDNHDK
-926 TLQPYIESVNPGRMV
+926 TLQPYIKSVNPGRMI

-1009 KEYCVGTEN
+1009 KAYCVGTEN

-1094 VTNSFAASSGNLEDN
+1094 VTNSFAVSSGNSEDD
-1109 GSILNYGLGAFVEE
+1109 GSMLNYGLGAFVKE

>member
-1 MRRWELTGL
+1 
-10 EYTKYWRVNIMWHTA
+10 MWHTA
-25 EMVKIFEKMTEGYGY
+25 EIVKIFEKMTEGYGY

-45 RKLCVALCNDLFSD
+45 RKLCVALCNDLFAD

-121 FVDKGVNSEVKS
+121 FVDKGVNYEVKS
-133 VYQPVIS
+133 AYQPVIS

-281 MDNGAKSTNTIMADG
+281 MDNGAKSTNTIVADG
-296 SSMSATNEQPAYT
+296 NSMSATNEQPAYT

-369 VVEAVGGLR
+369 VVEAAGGLR

-519 GTDKQSILEDG
+519 GTDKQSILVDG

-567 HLMVKRDEL
+567 HLMAKRDEL

-754 QGDALNLIDLAGT
+754 PGDALNLIDLAGT

-911 HIKNGKHQVIDNHDK
+911 HIKNGKHHVIDNHDK
-926 TLQPYIESVNPGRMV
+926 TLQPYIESVNPGRMI

-1009 KEYCVGTEN
+1009 KAYCVGTEN

-1094 VTNSFAASSGNLEDN
+1094 VTNSFAASSGNSEDN

-1155 TKYLTVDLMNWYINS
+1155 TKYLTVDLMNWYISS

>member
-1 MRRWELTGL
+1 
-10 EYTKYWRVNIMWHTA
+10 MWHTA
-25 EMVKIFEKMTEGYGY
+25 EIVKIFEKMTEGYGY

-45 RKLCVALCNDLFSD
+45 RKLCVALCNDLFAD

-133 VYQPVIS
+133 AYQPVIS

-150 TLPVIKEF
+150 TLPVINEF

-170 ANKGEEVDSV
+170 SNKGEEVDSV

-241 TTSYKINISKTTMLM
+241 TTSYKISISKTTMLM

-369 VVEAVGGLR
+369 VVEAAGGLR

-441 PDLSTDTDIANVPK
+441 PDLSTDTDIVNVPK

-567 HLMVKRDEL
+567 HLMAKRDEL
-576 RAKNQMK
+576 QAKNQMK

-737 NGKKK
+737 NGKEK

-754 QGDALNLIDLAGT
+754 PGDALNLIDLAGT

-926 TLQPYIESVNPGRMV
+926 TLQPYIESVNPGRMI

-1009 KEYCVGTEN
+1009 KAYCVGTEN

-1094 VTNSFAASSGNLEDN
+1094 VTNSFVANSGNSEDN